1 MNTAIASPLLA
12 VVPIEAIGVLA
23 GVLALGL
30 VTIVL
35 VLRNVLYV
43 CQPSE
48 VLIFSGR
55 SRKAKGEHIGYRVIR
70 GGRALRVPLIETVD
84 RMDLSNMIIEV
95 RVEGAYSRGGIP
107 LNVSG
112 IANIKVPGEEPLLNN
127 TLERFLGCSRS

>member
-55 SRKAKGEHIGYRVIR
+55 
-70 GGRALRVPLIETVD
+70 
-84 RMDLSNMIIEV
+84 
-95 RVEGAYSRGGIP
+95 
-107 LNVSG
+107 
-112 IANIKVPGEEPLLNN
+112 
-127 TLERFLGCSRS
+127 